1 MKIVLYGHPVLR
13 KKSLEVKDIDESLRE
28 KLDEMIKIMRKAN
41 GIGLAANQVEI
52 SERFFVLEVDGNV
65 KRIINPEILEFGEEI
80 VEYEEGCLS
89 IPMIY
94 KKVSRPDKIK
104 VRYQNERGEEVIE
117 DLSGM
122 WSRAFQHEFDHI
134 EGVLFIDRLSP
145 MNRRLVIKKL
155 EVLKRDFEKGKTY
168 REDV

>member
-28 KLDEMIKIMRKAN
+28 KLEEMIKIMRKAN

-52 SERFFVLEVDGNV
+52 SERFFVLEVDGSV

-94 KKVSRPDKIK
+94 KKVSRPDTIK
-104 VRYQNERGEEVIE
+104 VRYQNERGE
-117 DLSGM
+117 
-122 WSRAFQHEFDHI
+122 HERTARRPH
-134 EGVLFIDRLSP
+134 DRHDCFEIHA
-145 MNRRLVIKKL
+145 RRTDKDGYNIISYICPEAYV
-155 EVLKRDFEKGKTY
+155 
-168 REDV
+168 